1 MLGSRVDSG
10 SVEIA
15 WVKEIDARL
24 AGEIRALF
32 NAVLETEDVIGFP
45 GPLADGEGES
55 FFDGIRLDVRLGRKH
70 ALFVR
75 SGGELVA
82 MVLLSQ
88 NGQPNCRHLGE
99 VSKCM
104 IHPRHRGRG
113 ILEAGLRALRARC
126 DELGVEVL
134 TLDVR
139 KGTRAEALWRR
150 LGFLPFGELPDYARV
165 GGRTEAGVF
174 MWAPVASLAGGTPRR

>member
-1 MLGSRVDSG
+1 MLGSQVDSTHI
-10 SVEIA
+10 ELE

-24 AGEIRALF
+24 VGEIRALF

-45 GPLADGEGES
+45 GPLRDGEGEP
-55 FFDGIRLDVRLGRKH
+55 FFEGVRLDVRLGRKH
-70 ALFVR
+70 ALIAR
-75 SGGELVA
+75 SGGALVA

-113 ILEAGLRALRARC
+113 ILDAGLRALCARC
-126 DELGVEVL
+126 HELGIEVL

-139 KGTRAEALWRR
+139 KGTRAEALWRH
-150 LGFLPFGELPDYARV
+150 LGFSPFGELPDYARV

-174 MWAPVASLAGGTPRR
+174 LWAPVARLAGSRSRR

>member
-1 MLGSRVDSG
+1 MLGSQVDSADI
-10 SVEIA
+10 EIA
-15 WVKEIDARL
+15 WVEEIDARF

-45 GPLADGEGES
+45 GPLRGGEAEP
-55 FFDGIRLDVRLGRKH
+55 FFEGVRLDVRLGRKR
-70 ALFVR
+70 ALVVR
-75 SGGELVA
+75 SCGELVA

-113 ILEAGLRALRARC
+113 ILEAGLRALCARC
-126 DELGVEVL
+126 HELGIEVL

-139 KGTRAEALWRR
+139 KGTRAEGLWRR
-150 LGFLPFGELPDYARV
+150 LGFSPFGELPDYARV

-174 MWAPVASLAGGTPRR
+174 MWAPVARLAANPSHR